1 MAQLKPQHVILVHCD
16 KSVNDF
22 TILCEECEKCESISY
37 ENTTASNTV
46 YILSFKQEML
56 LSKIQVDKQIM
67 TSVPLQ
73 GSHICKLLDLP
84 HIVI

>member
-1 MAQLKPQHVILVHCD
+1 MAQLQPQLVILVHCD

-22 TILCEECEKCESISY
+22 TILGEECEKCESISY
-37 ENTTASNTV
+37 KNTTASNTV
-46 YILSFKQEML
+46 YISSFKQEML

-73 GSHICKLLDLP
+73 DSHIGTFLDLL